1 MELTRQLK
9 DMMEKH
15 LEKFPNVSINA
26 LASRSGVG
34 ATTIRRILSLSIKGD
49 PSPHTVLSLVSVV
62 YKEKKLSK
70 LLPLVQG
77 PVGDHLRECFGQF
90 MEEDVPHSIDLD
102 LNDVLSDRLSY
113 FIYKLAANK
122 VGTTHKKISEL
133 FGKLG
138 DEKLAFL
145 IKNGWIIVDG
155 KFLHAKEKN
164 YSLDVRLS
172 KKHLPDL
179 ISFYKPDEVSQNKNI
194 FYTLSESLSE
204 EGIKKI
210 KEIQYEAVRKIYEIM
225 SAEQFAGDIPY
236 FTINLSDTMELS
248 QVQGVLQ

>member
-26 LASRSGVG
+26 LALRSGVG
-34 ATTIRRILSLSIKGD
+34 ATTLRRILNLSIKGD

-70 LLPLVQG
+70 LLPQVQG
-77 PVGDHLRECFGQF
+77 PVGDHLRECFAQF
-90 MEEDVPHSIDLD
+90 MEEDVPHEIDLN
-102 LNDVLSDRLSY
+102 LNEVLSDRLSY
-113 FIYKLAANK
+113 FIYKLAANTS
-122 VGTTHKKISEL
+122 GTTRPKILEL

-138 DEKLAFL
+138 EERLASL
-145 IKNGWIIVDG
+145 IKTGWILEEG
-155 KFLHAKEKN
+155 KVLHAKEKN

-172 KKHLPDL
+172 KKHLPEL
-179 ISFYKPDEVSQNKNI
+179 VSFYKPDEVSDNKNI
-194 FYTLSESLSE
+194 FYTLSESLTE

-210 KEIQYEAVRKIYEIM
+210 KEIQYEAVRKIYEVM
-225 SAEQFAGDIPY
+225 SAEEYLGDLPY

-248 QVQGVLQ
+248 QIKGVLQ